1 MASCRGADRR
11 DATPATAVI
20 RRRVHEE
27 PPPRKFPRGALSVL
41 ATLASATVAILAWQS
56 PSLPVRLTSADFW
69 RLSTSLSEPPGTF
82 FSDNVVSNELSYAQ
96 TVPHFRLLR
105 RGGVYLGV
113 GPEQNFTF
121 ISAMEARLAI
131 IVDIRR
137 ENLLLHLLYK
147 ALFELSENRAAFLS
161 RLFGRP
167 PPPQPMPD
175 ATARRLMDYYASVP
189 GDADLF
195 SAHAADLRRSVTAI
209 HRFDLAGGDLATLDR
224 LHRLFF
230 AHGPAVSYTSTHNTR
245 VPAPVTFAMLMSQA
259 DAHGSEL
266 SFLATEQAYQFV
278 RSLQVNNLIVPVVGN
293 LAGPKAIR
301 AVGAFLRASGADV
314 TAFYLSNVEDYL
326 GKAPVPPN
334 GQWSDF
340 CANVAA
346 LPIGEDS
353 VFVRPLGLA
362 WMSPD
367 GRMLVNTETTLG
379 LPGSADKFVYNGPV
393 LPTPMV
399 QILPE
404 IRGCQ

>member
-1 MASCRGADRR
+1 MKKS
-11 DATPATAVI
+11 I
-20 RRRVHEE
+20 HHEGMKKSIHHE
-27 PPPRKFPRGALSVL
+27 GHGEEHPPRRQRRGALSVL
-41 ATLASATVAILAWQS
+41 ATLASATVAVLAWQS
-56 PSLPVRLTSADFW
+56 LSLPDRLTSAEFW
-69 RLSTSLSEPPGTF
+69 HLSTRLSEAPGTF
-82 FSDNVVSNELSYAQ
+82 ISDNVVSNELSYAQ

-131 IVDIRR
+131 VMDIRR

-147 ALFELSENRAAFLS
+147 ALFELSEDRAAFLS

-167 PPPQPMPD
+167 PPPQMPD

-189 GDADLF
+189 GDTDLF
-195 SAHAADLRRSVTAI
+195 SAHAADLRRRLTND
-209 HRFDLAGGDLATLDR
+209 HHFDLTDQDLATLDR

-230 AHGPAVSYTSTHNTR
+230 RHGPTVNYTSTHNTR
-245 VPAPVTFAMLMSQA
+245 VTAPVTFAVLMSQA
-259 DAHGSEL
+259 GADGREL
-266 SFLATEQAYQFV
+266 SFLATDQAYEFV
-278 RSLQVNNLIVPVVGN
+278 RRQQVNNLIVPVVGN

-334 GQWSDF
+334 GRWLDF

-346 LPIGEDS
+346 LPIGEHS

-362 WMSPD
+362 WMAPD
-367 GRMLVNTETTLG
+367 GRMLVNAETTLG
-379 LPGSADKFVYNGPV
+379 LPASADKFVYHGPV
-393 LPTPMV
+393 LPSPMF

>member
-1 MASCRGADRR
+1 MLEPWPCPAEFRRGSHGCKRGGGW
-11 DATPATAVI
+11 
-20 RRRVHEE
+20 
-27 PPPRKFPRGALSVL
+27 FLRGALSVL
-41 ATLASATVAILAWQS
+41 AAIASGMVAILAWQS
-56 PSLPVRLTSADFW
+56 PSLPDRLTSAEFW
-69 RLSTSLSEPPGTF
+69 RLSTSLSEPPGAF
-82 FSDNVVSNELSYAQ
+82 ISDNIVSNELSYAQ

-105 RGGVYLGV
+105 RSGVYLGV

-121 ISAMEARLAI
+121 ISTMEARLAI
-131 IVDIRR
+131 VVDIRR

-147 ALFELSENRAAFLS
+147 ALFELSEDRAAFLS
-161 RLFGRP
+161 RLFGR

-175 ATARRLMDYYASVP
+175 ATARRLMDHYASTP

-195 SAHAADLRRSVTAI
+195 AAHAADVRRRLTGI
-209 HRFDLAGGDLATLDR
+209 HRFDLAGDDLETLHR

-245 VPAPVTFAMLMSQA
+245 VTAPVTFAILMSQTGA
-259 DAHGSEL
+259 DGREL

-278 RSLQVNNLIVPVVGN
+278 RSLQQNNLIVPVVGN

-334 GQWSDF
+334 GRWSDF

-346 LPIGEDS
+346 LPIGEHS

-367 GRMLVNTETTLG
+367 GRMLVNAETTLG
-379 LPGSADKFVYNGPV
+379 LPGSADKFVYSEHV
-393 LPTPMV
+393 LPSPMF